1 MQKWNCLLQFSERFM
16 LQGPVRV
23 EYVQAL
29 GLLGFLGFCP
39 CTPLLFDRRWSKPW
53 VVAST
58 SSEAL
63 YNFQQLRK
71 SPGQADAWIAE
82 LLEDMVK
89 GWFKHQMLTW
99 KVNSIPAKTQGSHE
113 FQHCHQRLWEEGNS
127 ECNSMYK
134 SISIIN
140 IFIFYNVY
148 IMMYIIIYVYSMW

>member
-1 MQKWNCLLQFSERFM
+1 MQKWTCLLQFSERFM
-16 LQGPVRV
+16 LQGPVRGGICSGV
-23 EYVQAL
+23 
-29 GLLGFLGFCP
+29 GISRFLPMYSPFI
-39 CTPLLFDRRWSKPW
+39 WSKLW
-53 VVAST
+53 AVAST

-63 YNFQQLRK
+63 YNFQQLQK

-113 FQHCHQRLWEEGNS
+113 FQHCHQCLWEECNS

-134 SISIIN
+134 IISIITVICSFSIMC
-140 IFIFYNVY
+140 IF
-148 IMMYIIIYVYSMW
+148 MMYIIVYVYSMW

>member
-1 MQKWNCLLQFSERFM
+1 MQKWTCLLQFSERFM
-16 LQGPVRV
+16 LQGPVRGGICSGV
-23 EYVQAL
+23 
-29 GLLGFLGFCP
+29 GISRFLPMYSPFI
-39 CTPLLFDRRWSKPW
+39 WSKLW

-63 YNFQQLRK
+63 YNFQLQK

-99 KVNSIPAKTQGSHE
+99 KVNSIPVKTQGSHE
-113 FQHCHQRLWEEGNS
+113 FQHCHQRLWEECNS

-134 SISIIN
+134 IISIITVICSFSIMC
-140 IFIFYNVY
+140 IF
-148 IMMYIIIYVYSMW
+148 MMYIIVYVYSMW